1 MGAPHLPIGD
11 VVICPSLGGSKEPI
25 LHTAYGLWRTFD
37 LQMTGHTLIDGNN
50 LLHAMHAHAPIPNV
64 GRETLVRIVERW
76 ANRGDWRITLVF
88 DGPSPQPAMARQ
100 MSSKRMDVLFAA
112 PRSAD
117 DVIIEKLQ
125 HARYPLTVSV
135 VTDDGA
141 IAHEARR
148 RRAAH
153 IGCVAF
159 IEALF
164 SPDPTD
170 GHDDMRGARSDVPP
184 GPEKPESVSKEEVDR
199 WVEFFDDDPSPLDEP
214 QFG

>member
-1 MGAPHLPIGD
+1 MAQEQWH
-11 VVICPSLGGSKEPI
+11 KF
-25 LHTAYGLWRTFD
+25 Y

-50 LLHAMHAHAPIPNV
+50 LLYAMHAHAPVANV

-76 ANRGDWRITLVF
+76 AYRGDARITLVF
-88 DGPSPQPAMARQ
+88 DGPTPQRALARQ

-117 DVIIEKLQ
+117 DVIIQKLQ
-125 HARYPLTVSV
+125 QARHPLTVSV

-153 IGCVAF
+153 VGCVAF

-164 SPDPTD
+164 APDPTEAHE
-170 GHDDMRGARSDVPP
+170 GTGGAGSELPP
-184 GPEKPESVSKEEVDR
+184 GPEKPESVSKDEVDR
-199 WVEFFDDDPSPLDEP
+199 WVEFFDDDSSSLDFP
-214 QFG
+214 GFG